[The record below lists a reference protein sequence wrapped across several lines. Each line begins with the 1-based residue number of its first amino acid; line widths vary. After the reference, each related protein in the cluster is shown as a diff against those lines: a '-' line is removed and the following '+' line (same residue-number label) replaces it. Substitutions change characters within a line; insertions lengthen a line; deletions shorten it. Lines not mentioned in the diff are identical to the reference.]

1 MSYSIPFFKRCSI
14 KLYDTESMLP
24 IPRGS
29 SGEVRKIFK
38 LVTCQY
44 IYGSL
49 SDQICLKTD
58 QICLNHFLKWF
69 FGIMAKQL
77 IRQTALTTDEEVYD

>member
-1 MSYSIPFFKRCSI
+1 M
-14 KLYDTESMLP
+14 
-24 IPRGS
+24 
-29 SGEVRKIFK
+29 
-38 LVTCQY
+38 CQTKF
-44 IYGSL
+44 SVDDVNMFL
-49 SDQICLKTD
+49 ENSFDQICLKTD